1 MEAGDSASG
10 EGRFNDVKWGYPRV
24 HNLRVQSPVDKVLM
38 SLRTLSPPP
47 YTVGILL
54 SCLGAC
60 AGTGTQLAPPPRG
73 PLVQEEQTRRQAL
86 ALRENERQQSRLDD
100 IAYPILASGTA
111 LCPGAQGRHLGARVA
126 TIHNYGRELQPAA
139 AQALGLGD
147 TLTVLSVTYGAPA
160 ADGGLKS
167 GDRIIA
173 VGQTPIAPGA
183 EAVNQF
189 TALVSADPKKNPEV
203 SIALLR
209 DGEQAHA
216 KVRLDGV
223 CEYGSEVV
231 ESGALN
237 AFSDGKTI
245 SLTSAMMRILSNDEI
260 AVLFAH
266 EFGHVVRG
274 HIKVKQS
281 TPAMV
286 FSPNL
291 EREADYVGLYALAR
305 AEVPPAAAPAFWRH
319 MAQADP
325 RGIGFA
331 RYHPITAERFDR
343 LQQVIAE
350 IEEKSAAN
358 VALLPTPP
366 TAVIARSGNPLT
378 QEIEVR
384 PVPYAPGGSVVDEGT
399 TRNID
404 ASPEVQAAIHDLV
417 RLGIARKVQEVRPGL
432 LRVTVG
438 DSFGDQT
445 AVGFQLRQLY
455 TPYADSYGDTAAL
468 ELVRG
473 RVKIGEYTKDGLTLA
488 AN

>member
-1 MEAGDSASG
+1 
-10 EGRFNDVKWGYPRV
+10 
-24 HNLRVQSPVDKVLM
+24 M

-73 PLVQEEQTRRQAL
+73 ALVQEEQTRRQTL

-111 LCPGAQGRHLGARVA
+111 LCPGAQGRHLGARLA
-126 TIHNYGRELQPAA
+126 TIHSYGRELQPAA
-139 AQALGLGD
+139 ARALGVGD

-160 ADGGLKS
+160 ADGGLRS

-173 VGQTPIAPGA
+173 VDQTPIAPGA

-189 TALVSADPKKNPEV
+189 TALVSADQKRNPEV
-203 SIALLR
+203 SIALVR
-209 DGEQAHA
+209 DGEQGHA
-216 KVRLDGV
+216 KVRLDQV
-223 CEYGSEVV
+223 CEYGSVVV
-231 ESGALN
+231 ESGELN
-237 AFSDGKTI
+237 AFSDGTTI
-245 SLTSAMMRILSNDEI
+245 SLTSAMMRTLSNDEI
-260 AVLFAH
+260 GVLFAH
-266 EFGHVVRG
+266 EFGHVARG
-274 HIKVKQS
+274 HIKAKQG

-305 AEVPPAAAPAFWRH
+305 AEFPLGTAPAFWRH

-325 RGIGFA
+325 RGTGFA
-331 RYHPITAERFDR
+331 RYHPITAERFER
-343 LQQVIAE
+343 MQQVIAE
-350 IEEKSAAN
+350 IKEKSAAN

-378 QEIEVR
+378 QQIQVR
-384 PVPYAPGGSVVDEGT
+384 PIPPSGMRESEAEEYAQGGSAGSKGT
-399 TRNID
+399 TRDID
-404 ASPEVQAAIHDLV
+404 GSPEVQAAIHDLV

-438 DSFGDQT
+438 DSFGDQS
-445 AVGFQLRQLY
+445 AVGFQLRLLY
-455 TPYADSYGDTAAL
+455 TPYAESYGDTATF